1 MAQLVDIRKVAIGP
15 KFLTARVVIDEGA
28 PLYTDEDPDGTARVL
43 DLLPEIADHACLGDA
58 GPLFGDAVEQTEV
71 AHLFEHVTIELMAQ
85 TGLAGDIT
93 SGRTKACVDE
103 DRAYEVRIL
112 CPDDVLAAGA
122 LSSAAFVLDWAY
134 SGGGDPKPAISAIV
148 EGLVSIVESVSDVV
162 SAPEPEPEL
171 VPEDVAEGEE
181 EPDDPYGETVMMQ
194 ALPSQEP
201 LPESGPEPL
210 TIPEPVVEAEP
221 APKRSSL
228 VMVDGP
234 GVEAFVAEPEPEP
247 EEAPQQDEEPY
258 DPNPQPIM
266 VAGPKRNV

>member
-1 MAQLVDIRKVAIGP
+1 M
-15 KFLTARVVIDEGA
+15 
-28 PLYTDEDPDGTARVL
+28 
-43 DLLPEIADHACLGDA
+43 
-58 GPLFGDAVEQTEV
+58 
-71 AHLFEHVTIELMAQ
+71 
-85 TGLAGDIT
+85 
-93 SGRTKACVDE
+93 
-103 DRAYEVRIL
+103 
-112 CPDDVLAAGA
+112 
-122 LSSAAFVLDWAY
+122 
-134 SGGGDPKPAISAIV
+134 
-148 EGLVSIVESVSDVV
+148 ESVSDVV

-171 VPEDVAEGEE
+171 VPEDDAEGEE

-228 VMVDGP
+228 VMVAGP

>member
-103 DRAYEVRIL
+103 DRAYEVRVL

-122 LSSAAFVLDWAY
+122 LSAAAFVLDWAY

-148 EGLVSIVESVSDVV
+148 KGLVSIVESVSEVV
-162 SAPEPEPEL
+162 PEPEQEPE
-171 VPEDVAEGEE
+171 VAPEDVAEGEE

-201 LPESGPEPL
+201 LPEPEPEPL

-228 VMVDGP
+228 VMVAGP
-234 GVEAFVAEPEPEP
+234 GVEAFVAEPEP

>member
-28 PLYTDEDPDGTARVL
+28 PLYTDEDPEGTARVL
-43 DLLPEIADHACLGDA
+43 ELLPEIADHACLGDA

-93 SGRTKACVDE
+93 SGRTKACVDG
-103 DRAYEVRIL
+103 DRAYEVRVL

-148 EGLVSIVESVSDVV
+148 KGLVSIVESVSEVV
-162 SAPEPEPEL
+162 PEPEQEPE
-171 VPEDVAEGEE
+171 VAPEDATIEEDE
-181 EPDDPYGETVMMQ
+181 EPGDPYGETVMMQ

-201 LPESGPEPL
+201 LPEPEPEPL

-221 APKRSSL
+221 APQRSSL
-228 VMVDGP
+228 VMVAGP
-234 GVEAFVAEPEPEP
+234 GVEAFVAEPEP

-258 DPNPQPIM
+258 DPDPQPIM